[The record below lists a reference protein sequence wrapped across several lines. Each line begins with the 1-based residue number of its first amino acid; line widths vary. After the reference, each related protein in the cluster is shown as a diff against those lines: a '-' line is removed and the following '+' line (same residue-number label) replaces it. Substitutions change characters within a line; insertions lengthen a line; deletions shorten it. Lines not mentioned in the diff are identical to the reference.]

1 LLVSRQLFPGL
12 PADERKEQLSD
23 SVPLELERDRDARPL
38 AAVDFTD
45 LPYWDLWADLRLA
58 RRTADW
64 SLDAAQR
71 KAMREGHEAFVA
83 QALARLMPDA

>member
-1 LLVSRQLFPGL
+1 VT
-12 PADERKEQLSD
+12 
-23 SVPLELERDRDARPL
+23 
-38 AAVDFTD
+38 AVDFTD